1 MQGSEFCIQVDLSCL
16 PPPDLENIMKR
27 FLHSF
32 RDEEQGLPR
41 HSAGINPADGL
52 SPHTIGRLALRALH
66 QELSAYPKPG
76 LVSPVDNGSHVDMT
90 AATFF
95 RSLFA
100 LRSYYVEIT
109 LAGRRHATFADL
121 KVLAIAAESRMLQ
134 ATGGINTHRGGI
146 FNLGLLPAGAGALQA
161 KGSALQDGVIGRFVQ
176 DTWGEAIR
184 QHGEALPK
192 TSHGGLVAMRHGVG
206 GAIAEAAAGFPHV
219 FKVGLPVLQTS
230 LAQGVTLHD
239 AAIQSLFGIMSVL
252 PDSNLLYR
260 GGTEGFDFAQTSAR
274 AFLEAGGVH
283 RVGWREEAITLHREF
298 VARNLSPG
306 GSADLLAA
314 TVFAHWLQQVAG

>member
-1 MQGSEFCIQVDLSCL
+1 MTQFLRSTHDEGQYLSPHAVGVD
-16 PPPDLENIMKR
+16 
-27 FLHSF
+27 
-32 RDEEQGLPR
+32 
-41 HSAGINPADGL
+41 SAEGL
-52 SPHTIGRLALRALH
+52 SPHGIGRLALRALH
-66 QELSAYPKPG
+66 QELSTYPKPG
-76 LVSPVDNGSHVDMT
+76 LVSPVDSGSHVDMT
-90 AATFF
+90 ASTFF

-100 LRSYYVEIT
+100 LRGYFVEVT

-121 KVLAIAAESRMLQ
+121 KVLAIAAESRMLK

-146 FNLGLLPAGAGALQA
+146 FNLGLLAAGAGAMQIESS
-161 KGSALQDGVIGRFVQ
+161 GWQGETIGRFVR

-239 AAIQSLFGIMSVL
+239 AAIQSLFGIMAVL

-260 GGTEGFDFAQTSAR
+260 GGTEGFAFAQTSAR
-274 AFLEAGGVH
+274 GFLEAGGVH

-314 TVFAHWLQQVAG
+314 TLFAHWMQQVAG

>member
-1 MQGSEFCIQVDLSCL
+1 
-16 PPPDLENIMKR
+16 MKSLWR
-27 FLHSF
+27 SF
-32 RDEEQGLPR
+32 RGEEQGLPR
-41 HSAGINPADGL
+41 FSAGVNSADNL
-52 SPHTIGRLALRALH
+52 SPHVIGRLALRALH

-76 LVSPVDNGSHVDMT
+76 LVSPVDSGSHVDMT

-95 RSLFA
+95 RSLFS
-100 LRSYYVEIT
+100 LRSYFVEIT
-109 LAGRRHATFADL
+109 LAGRHHATFADL

-146 FNLGLLPAGAGALQA
+146 FNLGLLAAGASAVHA
-161 KGSALQDGVIGRFVQ
+161 KGSSLQGGAIGRFVQ
-176 DTWGEAIR
+176 KNWGEAIR

-206 GAIAEAAAGFPHV
+206 GAIAEASAGFPHV
-219 FKVGLPVLQTS
+219 FKVGLPILQTS
-230 LAQGVTLHD
+230 LAQGATLHD

-260 GGTEGFDFAQTSAR
+260 GGTEGFEFTQKSAR

-283 RVGWREEAITLHREF
+283 RDGWQEEAITLHREF

-314 TVFAHWLQQVAG
+314 TVFTHWLQQVAG